1 MAQPDC
7 LLFDITKSEGS
18 AFQFSGMFTDAGKQ
32 EGIKVVSEPAKL
44 LGRTTSRSKSGSGAV
59 RSDYEEQ
66 LIMSQLQAAE
76 RMRSQLV
83 VRSLLVLHRALN
95 ALLTRLMR

>member
-1 MAQPDC
+1 MSQH
-7 LLFDITKSEGS
+7 LNSQGTLT
-18 AFQFSGMFTDAGKQ
+18 GKQ
-32 EGIKVVSEPAKL
+32 EGVKVVSEPAKL

-66 LIMSQLQAAE
+66 LIMRQLQAAE

-83 VRSLLVLHRALN
+83 VRGFLIY
-95 ALLTRLMR
+95 